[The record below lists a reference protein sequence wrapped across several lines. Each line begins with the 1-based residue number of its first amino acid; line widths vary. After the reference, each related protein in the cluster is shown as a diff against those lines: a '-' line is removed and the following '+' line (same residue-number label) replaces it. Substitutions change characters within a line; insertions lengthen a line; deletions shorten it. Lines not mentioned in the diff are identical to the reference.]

1 MKHKQYH
8 KDLGKKKKKKNHY
21 CQYANMPKS
30 LRQNN
35 FQNTTD
41 HIQFTKLET
50 YNYITLINN

>member
-8 KDLGKKKKKKNHY
+8 KDLGKKKKKTTTV
-21 CQYANMPKS
+21 NMPKS